1 MGKVLD
7 LFSKE
12 KPTEDKEIVDE
23 KVIEET
29 SFENIV
35 ETNRKKKEKLA
46 RERAQANIGVLK
58 SYRIK
63 Q

>member
-1 MGKVLD
+1 MGKILN

-12 KPTEDKEIVDE
+12 KPTEDKEILDE

-63 Q
+63 E